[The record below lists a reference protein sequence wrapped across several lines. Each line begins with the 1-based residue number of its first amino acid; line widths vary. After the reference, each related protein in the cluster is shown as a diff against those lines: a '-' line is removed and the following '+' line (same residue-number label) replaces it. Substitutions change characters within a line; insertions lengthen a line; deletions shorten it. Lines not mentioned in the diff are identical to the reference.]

1 MRKILP
7 LAISIL
13 LLVGCSNST
22 FEKSVEEAKLAI
34 ASQEYEKAE
43 GLFNL
48 ALEEKKDDKEI
59 KALQE
64 QTKKIVEAKKFKEEK
79 EYGKAISLCEDIEKI
94 PSESDIVTSQAK
106 KLKEELIKLKN
117 NESKEEEN
125 KTDKDVEEDDEKD
138 DKKDDNQNVL
148 SAKRELYIQKLN
160 NLELDLESRYANV
173 YANGSNGEMI
183 EAAGEEY
190 HSWDNM
196 LNEIYGEIKKYL
208 PENEMNELKTKQ
220 RQWITERDKAAEDEK
235 KEFEGGT
242 AAPLAYN
249 SALAEKT
256 KERCYQLVDEYMK

>member
-125 KTDKDVEEDDEKD
+125 KTDKDVEEEDE
-138 DKKDDNQNVL
+138 KDDNQNVL

-190 HSWDNM
+190 HSWDNI

>member
-64 QTKKIVEAKKFKEEK
+64 QTKKIVEAKKFEEEK
-79 EYGKAISLCEDIEKI
+79 EYGKAILLCEDIEKI

-117 NESKEEEN
+117 NEYKEEEN
-125 KTDKDVEEDDEKD
+125 KTDKDVEEEDE
-138 DKKDDNQNVL
+138 KDDNQNVL

-160 NLELDLESRYANV
+160 NLELDLESRHANV

-208 PENEMNELKTKQ
+208 PENEMNELKAKQ
-220 RQWITERDKAAEDEK
+220 RQWITERDKAAEDAK
-235 KEFEGGT
+235 KAFEGGT

>member
-1 MRKILP
+1 MKKILP
-7 LAISIL
+7 LAVSIL

-64 QTKKIVEAKKFKEEK
+64 QTKKLVEAKKLQEEK
-79 EYGKAISLCEDIEKI
+79 QYSEAISLCEDVQQIS
-94 PSESDIVTSQAK
+94 SESDVVTSQAE
-106 KLKEELIKLKN
+106 KLKEEVIKLKD
-117 NESKEEEN
+117 NEPKEEQAKVDKE
-125 KTDKDVEEDDEKD
+125 KTEKV
-138 DKKDDNQNVL
+138 DNQNVL
-148 SAKRELYIQKLN
+148 LAKRDLYIQKLSD
-160 NLELDLESRYANV
+160 LELNLKSEYSNV
-173 YANGSNGEMI
+173 YENGSNSEMI
-183 EAAGEEY
+183 KAAGEEY
-190 HSWDNM
+190 NSWDYM
-196 LNEIYGEIKKYL
+196 LNDIYGEIKKYL

-220 RQWITERDKAAEDEK
+220 RQWIKERDKTAKDAE

-249 SALAEKT
+249 SALSEKT